1 MRPNPV
7 NGARGPSHPD
17 PTAVPLPPPCARQ
30 GTHNLAHLILK
41 VPMDQERASM
51 IERAAALAL
60 HRNGD
65 ELEIDD
71 AALVSRADDGYW
83 VQAWVWVPTPGTES

>member
-1 MRPNPV
+1 
-7 NGARGPSHPD
+7 
-17 PTAVPLPPPCARQ
+17 
-30 GTHNLAHLILK
+30 
-41 VPMDQERASM
+41 MDQERASAA
-51 IERAAALAL
+51 ERATAMEI